1 MNLRKMQDADLNEK
15 KVLVRVD
22 FNVSLDESGD
32 VKEEFKIAAAK
43 ETVEYILS
51 QGGKVALVS
60 HFGRPGG
67 QAKEE
72 FSLEQLVNDAER
84 ILGVKIKFVSD
95 CLDENIGDEL
105 ETLQDDE
112 VLLLENVRF
121 YADEESNGME
131 FSEKLA
137 KPFDIFVNEAFSV
150 SHRDQ
155 SSVTGVAKILPSY
168 AGFWLQKEVEN
179 LEKVKNNPEHPAV
192 AIIGGAKIETKLPLI
207 QKFEESYDYILV
219 GGKVANEVFDQNM
232 KFGEK
237 VILPVDFSGD
247 RLDIGEQTTQKFK
260 EVIASAKTIV
270 WNGPMGKFEEAPYD
284 NGTNAILEAVINS
297 MAFTLT
303 GGGESV
309 EVLEEKGMMEKI
321 SFVSTGGG
329 AMLEFLSGQ
338 SMPGLEVL
346 TD

>member
-1 MNLRKMQDADLNEK
+1 MNLRKMQEVDFDGK
-15 KVLVRVD
+15 KVLMRVD
-22 FNVSLDESGD
+22 FNVAVGD
-32 VKEEFKIAAAK
+32 DGRVKEEFKIAACREAL
-43 ETVEYILS
+43 EYVLS
-51 QGGKVALVS
+51 RGGKIALIS
-60 HFGRPGG
+60 HFGRPEGEV
-67 QAKEE
+67 KEE
-72 FSLEQLVNDAER
+72 FSLERLAGDAQR
-84 ILGVKIKFVSD
+84 IVGVKIKFVDD
-95 CLDENIGDEL
+95 CLAENISEEL
-105 ETLQDDE
+105 ENLDEDE

-121 YADEESNGME
+121 YADEESNGAE

-168 AGFWLQKEVEN
+168 AGLWLQKEVEN

-219 GGKVANEVFDQNM
+219 GGKVANEAVDQNM

-284 NGTNAILEAVINS
+284 NGTNAILEAVAS
-297 MAFTLT
+297 GKAFTLT